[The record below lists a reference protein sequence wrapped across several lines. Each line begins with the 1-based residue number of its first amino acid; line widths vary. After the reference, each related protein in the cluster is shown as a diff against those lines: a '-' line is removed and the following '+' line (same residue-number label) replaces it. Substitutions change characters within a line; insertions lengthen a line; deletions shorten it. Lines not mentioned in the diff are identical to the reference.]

1 MKIPRTKR
9 KNSLFREKNPMNNIL
24 IVLLGPTG
32 VGKTD
37 ISIDIAR
44 HFNCEI
50 ISADS
55 RQFFSEIKIGTAAQ
69 SDDQLVEI
77 KHHFVRFLS
86 VKDYYSSSLFERD
99 VLKILP
105 HLFTENNMV
114 LLTGG
119 SGMYID
125 AVCEGIDDIPDVD
138 PLVRKKY
145 NNKYREEGIEG
156 LRLAL
161 KMLDPEYYKKVD
173 LKNPKRII
181 RALEICETTGR
192 PYSSF
197 LTKQERERDFRI
209 IKIGLERTRKE
220 LYDRI
225 NRRVDKMICEGLE
238 EEAKGLFELKHL
250 NALNSVG
257 YKEFFDYFEGKIS
270 KEKAIE
276 LIKRN
281 TRRFAKR
288 QITWWAKD
296 EEIRWFAADAL
307 QDILKYIEC
316 KR

>member
-1 MKIPRTKR
+1 MRR
-9 KNSLFREKNPMNNIL
+9 KNSLFREKNPMKNIL

-55 RQFFSEIKIGTAAQ
+55 RQFFSEMKIGTAAP
-69 SDDQLVEI
+69 SDYQLAEI
-77 KHHFVRFLS
+77 RHHFVRFLS

-99 VLKILP
+99 VLNILP
-105 HLFTENNMV
+105 DLFTANNMV

-125 AVCEGIDDIPDVD
+125 AVCKGIDDIPDVD

-209 IKIGLERTRKE
+209 IKIGLERTRKG
-220 LYDRI
+220 LYERI
-225 NRRVDKMICEGLE
+225 NQRVDKMICEGLE
-238 EEAKGLFELKHL
+238 EEAKSLFELKHL

-296 EEIRWFAADAL
+296 KEIRWFEADAL
-307 QDILKYIEC
+307 QEIIKYIDSQ
-316 KR
+316 KKA